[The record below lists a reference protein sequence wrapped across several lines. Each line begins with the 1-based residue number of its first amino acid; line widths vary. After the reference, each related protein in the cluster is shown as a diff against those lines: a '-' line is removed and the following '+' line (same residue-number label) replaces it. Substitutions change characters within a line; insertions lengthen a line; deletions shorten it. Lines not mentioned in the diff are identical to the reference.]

1 MDVEVTDIPD
11 KARFEIL
18 ADGEVAGF
26 VLYHLRG
33 NEIAFTHSETDDRF
47 RGHGLASQLVRTALD
62 EARVRHLAVLPYC
75 PFVRSW
81 ITEHREYADLVP
93 AGKREQFGL

>member
-1 MDVEVTDIPD
+1 MDLEVTDNPD

-18 ADGEVAGF
+18 ADGELAGF

-33 NEIAFTHSETDDRF
+33 NEIAFTHTETDERF
-47 RGHGLASQLVRTALD
+47 RGHGLASQLVRAALD
-62 EARVRHLAVLPYC
+62 AARARQLTVLPYC

-81 ITEHREYADLVP
+81 LEEHPEYADLVP
-93 AGKREQFGL
+93 AGRRAQFGL